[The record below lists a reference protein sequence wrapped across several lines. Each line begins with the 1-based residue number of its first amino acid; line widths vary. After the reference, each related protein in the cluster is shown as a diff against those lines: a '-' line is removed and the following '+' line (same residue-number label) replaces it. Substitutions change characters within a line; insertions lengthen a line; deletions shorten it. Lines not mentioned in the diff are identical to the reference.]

1 MITRENYEAYF
12 LDYSEGNL
20 KSSELAELFAFLADN
35 PDLNEELLQFD
46 CIQLKPEDC
55 TYQHKTSLKH
65 KEIEGTVL
73 IHEHNFND
81 YFIAYHEGDLDAS
94 GKAEVELFLK
104 KNSFLE
110 RDFKAFAAARLQP
123 EKISYPQK
131 ASLKKGGKSVVFYRT
146 AAWVS
151 VAATVA
157 AIYFISLPR
166 QIQPVPEL
174 KTLTVIDTNSSLKV
188 TAPIPSENKIAGY
201 KPLPAAPDAEK
212 SITLP
217 VRNTE
222 VIAFMPALQ
231 AKQLNIEVRNSGI
244 ISQKA
249 AGNELFDDI
258 MLRYDIAE
266 ADNQHKPGFIARS
279 IQVIGNLLHKKE
291 NFTESS
297 EKNPITLWDI
307 ANYGVKG
314 LNEITSSNI
323 ELKHSRNEEGK
334 IDAFSFGNDN
344 FRVARCA
351 PEQ

>member
-20 KSSELAELFAFLADN
+20 KSAELSELFAFLADN
-35 PDLNEELLQFD
+35 PDLNEELLQFE
-46 CIQLKPEDC
+46 CIQLVPDDC
-55 TYQHKTSLKH
+55 NYQHKATLKH

-94 GKAEVELFLK
+94 GNAEVELFLK

-131 ASLKKGGKSVVFYRT
+131 ASLKKGGKSVVFYRA

-157 AIYFISLPR
+157 AVYFISLPT

-174 KTLTVIDTNSSLKV
+174 KTMTVVDTNISLKISAPESPENQIAEYKPLL
-188 TAPIPSENKIAGY
+188 TAPIE
-201 KPLPAAPDAEK
+201 EK
-212 SITLP
+212 SITP
-217 VRNTE
+217 PARNAE
-222 VIAFMPALQ
+222 IIAFMPVLQ
-231 AKQLNIEVRNSGI
+231 AKQLNFQMINSGI
-244 ISQKA
+244 IQYNTT
-249 AGNELFDDI
+249 GNELFDDI

-266 ADNQHKPGFIARS
+266 ADNQHKPGFMARS